1 MSNPKPAQQRKAVWR
16 KRTAVVSRWLHIYLS
31 MVSFGVVL
39 FFSATGL
46 TLNHADKLS
55 GHDRVA
61 RYTGIIA
68 ASAMHPGGEPDDLAI
83 AEQLRRDHNIR
94 GNVSDPRNDTDQVSL
109 SFKGAGYTA
118 DAFIERPSGKY
129 QIVETRSGAVAT
141 LNDLHRGVVTGKA
154 WSWVI
159 DISAVLLVLVSLTG
173 LVLLFFVYK
182 RRVSGLIVGAVGIAL
197 IWLIARL
204 FAM

>member
-1 MSNPKPAQQRKAVWR
+1 MPEKPSQSSRRPLWR
-16 KRTAVVSRWLHIYLS
+16 KRVAVVSRWLHIYLS
-31 MVSFGVVL
+31 MFSFAIVL

-55 GHDRVA
+55 GHDRTS
-61 RYTGIIA
+61 RSTGIISP
-68 ASAMHPGGEPDDLAI
+68 SAMHPGGEPDDLAI
-83 AEQLRRDHNIR
+83 AEQLRRDLNLR
-94 GNVSDPRNDTDQVSL
+94 GTVTDTRNDPDQVSL

-118 DAFIERPSGKY
+118 DVFVERPSGRY
-129 QIVETRSGAVAT
+129 QVIETRSGAVAT

-159 DISAVLLVLVSLTG
+159 DASAVLLVLVSLTG

-182 RRVSGLIVGAVGIAL
+182 RRVSGLVVAGIGGFL
-197 IWLIARL
+197 VVLIARML
-204 FAM
+204 AM